1 MAAEIVKTVPG
12 KNWVAKFI
20 EHHPDLKIVRA
31 AALENDRQIVPLESI
46 EKFFNR
52 LVQVLDR
59 YDIQS
64 YNIWNM
70 DESGLAIGDSS
81 RITNLAWFV
90 MVSHDIQLY
99 VISATRLVTCIECI
113 LTPTGKSIPPLFITK
128 GTVFPKS
135 ILPGYEQLVEGF
147 KFYLARTDNGFATQ
161 ATGHEWLRKVF
172 LPYSKPPD
180 VEGRMPW
187 RILILDGHASH
198 KGQQFFEL
206 CYFNKVI
213 PIWLLPHSSHLL
225 QPLDLLTFG
234 VLKQSFHDK
243 LYRHMSRGVLKIRFQ
258 LFFKIYEE
266 ARIVPLN
273 IAVVLEAAAPSDDDD
288 DNSLPRNPLQLVQ
301 PEHAKV
307 GQRLDAAEA
316 RDHTRQ
322 ATLNR
327 VETQLEDQFLSYR
340 AAARARGVLRSSPP
354 SSPITCEA
362 DTIGG
367 VHYDVPLF

>member
-1 MAAEIVKTVPG
+1 MRATTAEKDQTFTTP
-12 KNWVAKFI
+12 
-20 EHHPDLKIVRA
+20 
-31 AALENDRQIVPLESI
+31 
-46 EKFFNR
+46 
-52 LVQVLDR
+52 
-59 YDIQS
+59 
-64 YNIWNM
+64 
-70 DESGLAIGDSS
+70 SG
-81 RITNLAWFV
+81 
-90 MVSHDIQLY
+90 
-99 VISATRLVTCIECI
+99 ATRLVTCIECI
-113 LTPTGKSIPPLFITK
+113 TPTGKSIPPLFITK
-128 GTVFPKS
+128 GTIFPKS

-147 KFYLARTDNGFATQ
+147 KFYLARTDNAFATQ

-180 VEGRMPW
+180 VKGRMPW

-206 CYFNKVI
+206 CYFNKVV
-213 PIWLLPHSSHLL
+213 PIWLPPHSSHLL
-225 QPLDLLTFG
+225 QPLDLVTFG
-234 VLKQSFHDK
+234 VLKQSFHNK
-243 LYRHMSRGVLKIRFQ
+243 LYQHMSRGVLKIRFQ

-266 ARIVPLN
+266 ARAPAITERNCWHRFRHAGIVPLN
-273 IAVVLEAAAPSDDDD
+273 IAVVLKAAAPSDDDD
-288 DNSLPRNPLQLVQ
+288 DNSLPRNPLRLVQ
-301 PEHAKV
+301 PEHASKSGREIALLLQQFHRDGKTWELGKLAQEV

-327 VETQLEDQFLSYR
+327 VETQLEEYRQPAPDTRRAPPSPNSQFLSYQ